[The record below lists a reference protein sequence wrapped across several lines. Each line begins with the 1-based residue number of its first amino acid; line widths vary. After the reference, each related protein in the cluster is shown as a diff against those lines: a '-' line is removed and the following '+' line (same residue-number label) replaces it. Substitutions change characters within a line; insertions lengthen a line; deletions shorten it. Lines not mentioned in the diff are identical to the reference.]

1 MLLEYAVEPHA
12 IGRSWEHFRYLIEKF
27 GFDRGRLISRF
38 PRDWERSVIEAAK
51 QSGMADVRF
60 KKLVEKL
67 ARAKHDALIPSGR
80 SYDSEM
86 SSWVENAVSQHELN
100 PFQAIIASERHDAND
115 AVLVADDLEDGHQ
128 RFESPVNWEVPRVG
142 TQLAKAM
149 APLLQTA
156 KHVLLVDKYM
166 KFEDARYRETLKEA
180 FAAIAAGRQ
189 GCGVC
194 EIHVA
199 EHARSPSIQHLHHN
213 AKKYLPQ
220 IIPNGM
226 TVRLFQWKEKHG
238 GEDFHARYLLTDRGG
253 LIVDAGFSAD
263 GANQK
268 VMMSLLDIAVARAK
282 VEQFKPEANVYDLV
296 EPALE
301 IS

>member
-1 MLLEYAVEPHA
+1 MLFEYAVEPQA
-12 IGRSWEHFRYLIEKF
+12 IGSSWEDFRYLIEKF

-38 PRDWERSVIEAAK
+38 PKKWEKSVIDAAK
-51 QSGMADVRF
+51 QSGMADVPF
-60 KKLVEKL
+60 KKLVLRLE
-67 ARAKHDALIPSGR
+67 RAKHEALIPSGR
-80 SYDSEM
+80 PYDPELG
-86 SSWVENAVSQHELN
+86 SWVTNAVTQHKLN
-100 PFQAIIASERHDAND
+100 PFQAIIASENYDAND

-142 TQLAKAM
+142 AQLAEAM

-156 KHVLLVDKYM
+156 RHVMLVDKYLN
-166 KFEDARYRETLKEA
+166 FEDARYRETLREA
-180 FAAIAAGRQ
+180 LAAIAAGRQ

-199 EHARSPSIQHLHHN
+199 EHARSPSIEHLHYN

-226 TVRLFQWKEKHG
+226 TVKLFQWKEKHG

-253 LIVDAGFSAD
+253 LLVDAGFSAD

-268 VMMSLLDIAVARAK
+268 VMMSLLDLAMARAK

-296 EPALE
+296 LPVLE